1 MLLFFV
7 VVFLGVGVL
16 FLFFGTKPGDLPYVV
31 YIYIYFFFFLF
42 WLVYPFMIFF
52 FLFCSYYIS

>member
-31 YIYIYFFFFLF
+31 YIYIY
-42 WLVYPFMIFF
+42 I
-52 FLFCSYYIS
+52 YISFSFCFGWYTHL